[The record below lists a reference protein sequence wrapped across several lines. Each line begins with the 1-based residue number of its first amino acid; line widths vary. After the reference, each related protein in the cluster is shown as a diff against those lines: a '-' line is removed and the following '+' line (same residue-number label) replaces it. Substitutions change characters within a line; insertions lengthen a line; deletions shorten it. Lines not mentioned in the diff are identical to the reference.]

1 MTMTLGQMRDD
12 YTLQFSLTT
21 SLSRIYAEWS
31 SLCSLKDREKAFLNT
46 FAFRQKRNDMF
57 TTLLAAH
64 RRVVLKINVVFFPPP
79 AARDTD
85 QNLP

>member
-1 MTMTLGQMRDD
+1 M
-12 YTLQFSLTT
+12 
-21 SLSRIYAEWS
+21 
-31 SLCSLKDREKAFLNT
+31 
-46 FAFRQKRNDMF
+46 
-57 TTLLAAH
+57 TLLAAH

>member
-1 MTMTLGQMRDD
+1 MIIPSNLVSQPRCLEYMQSD
-12 YTLQFSLTT
+12 
-21 SLSRIYAEWS
+21 
-31 SLCSLKDREKAFLNT
+31 SLCAPWKREKAFLNA

-57 TTLLAAH
+57 MTLLAAH
-64 RRVVLKINVVFFPPP
+64 RRVVLKINVFFFSPP